1 MPFSRSW
8 AEVLVIAATAAV
20 ARGAVA
26 QQSELPPAGFGT
38 LRQDQ
43 VAVRLTTEKLV
54 VRALPL
60 DEQVIRLLSPDAYR
74 SLHELALSR
83 AADIAAAARAAGQD
97 SVVLFMVTFFGLLP
111 DVRFNP
117 DQLYVSSQNTFFRPI
132 GVVPL
137 TPRWSEYTVDQRQ
150 QAVAIY
156 LFEPGIAVLRPFT
169 LSYGDRSSD
178 VWTGTLRLLDGERTR
193 VLSRAA
199 QQPRLPR

>member
-1 MPFSRSW
+1 M
-8 AEVLVIAATAAV
+8 
-20 ARGAVA
+20 
-26 QQSELPPAGFGT
+26 
-38 LRQDQ
+38 
-43 VAVRLTTEKLV
+43 
-54 VRALPL
+54 
-60 DEQVIRLLSPDAYR
+60 
-74 SLHELALSR
+74 
-83 AADIAAAARAAGQD
+83 
-97 SVVLFMVTFFGLLP
+97 LFMVTFFGLLP

>member
-8 AEVLVIAATAAV
+8 VEVLLVAATAV
-20 ARGAVA
+20 ASRGALA
-26 QQSELPPAGFGT
+26 QQSELPPPGFGT
-38 LRQDQ
+38 LRQEQ
-43 VAVRLTTEKLV
+43 VALRITTENLA

-60 DEQVIRLLSPDAYR
+60 DEQVIRLLAPDAYR
-74 SLHELALSR
+74 SLHELTLSR

-97 SVVLFMVTFFGLLP
+97 SVVLFMVTFFGLQP

-178 VWTGTLRLLDGERTR
+178 AWAGTLRLLDGERTR

-199 QQPRLPR
+199 EQPQPPR

>member
-8 AEVLVIAATAAV
+8 AEILVVAATAA
-20 ARGAVA
+20 ASRGALA

-38 LRQDQ
+38 LRQEQ
-43 VAVRLTTEKLV
+43 VALRLTTENLA
-54 VRALPL
+54 VRVLPL
-60 DEQVIRLLSPDAYR
+60 DEQVIRLLAPDAYR
-74 SLHELALSR
+74 SLHELAVGR

-97 SVVLFMVTFFGLLP
+97 SVVLFMVTFFGLQP

-117 DQLYVSSQNTFFRPI
+117 DQLYVSSQNTSFRPI

-137 TPRWSEYTVDQRQ
+137 TPRWSEYTLDQRQ

-156 LFEPGIAVLRPFT
+156 LFEPGVAVLRAFT
-169 LSYGDRSSD
+169 LSYGDRSSEA
-178 VWTGTLRLLDGERTR
+178 WAGTLRLLDGERTR

-199 QQPRLPR
+199 GQPQPPR